1 MCADILRHFD
11 SAMSMTT
18 RLSGG
23 TLRGG
28 VKTENREKGART
40 VVISHSIRLPDKL
53 VMAGIIVLIF
63 SD

>member
-1 MCADILRHFD
+1 
-11 SAMSMTT
+11 MSMTT

-28 VKTENREKGART
+28 VKTENQEKGART
-40 VVISHSIRLPDKL
+40 VVISHPIMLPDKL
-53 VMAGIIVLIF
+53 VMAGIIVLIL